1 MATRKSKKAEEPKTA
16 EAPQAQPQ
24 AAPQPQAGQQQVGGL
39 SLQDLIT
46 VTQVIQLSSQ
56 RGAFRAEELQQV
68 GALYTKLVAFLQQTG
83 ALQQPAPEG
92 EGEKQNA

>member
-1 MATRKSKKAEEPKTA
+1 MATKKSKKVETKT
-16 EAPQAQPQ
+16 EAPQATAQ
-24 AAPQPQAGQQQVGGL
+24 AAPQQPQAGQQQIGGL

-56 RGAFRAEELQQV
+56 RGAFRAEELEQV

>member
-1 MATRKSKKAEEPKTA
+1 MATKKSKKVETET
-16 EAPQAQPQ
+16 EAPQATAQ
-24 AAPQPQAGQQQVGGL
+24 AAPEPQAGQQQVGGL

-56 RGAFRAEELQQV
+56 RVAFRAEELQQV

-83 ALQQPAPEG
+83 ALQQPTPEG
-92 EGEKQNA
+92 EGEKENA